1 MWTWA
6 AILTVIAVVAAVV
19 FWLTQLVPANVFV
32 NSARE
37 IPNLQGVSQETAVET
52 LKELN
57 LVPVPVVEP
66 NDEYPAEQVFK
77 TYPAAGET
85 VETGSTV
92 RVHVSSGPLQAEVPD
107 LQGKTVEEATEILA
121 DLGLTV
127 GLTDTVDH
135 ATVPGGSVISSAPEA
150 GSELISGSSVDLTV
164 SSGKVAVPDV
174 QGMTMNTARDMLSS
188 TGVNIEETPDS
199 SCPQQPDLP
208 VINQSAVGPVEQ
220 RSTVTVF
227 YCSGSNG

>member
-1 MWTWA
+1 
-6 AILTVIAVVAAVV
+6 TVIAVVAAVV

-135 ATVPGGSVISSAPEA
+135 ATVPGESVISSAPEA
-150 GSELISGSSVDLTV
+150 
-164 SSGKVAVPDV
+164 
-174 QGMTMNTARDMLSS
+174 
-188 TGVNIEETPDS
+188 
-199 SCPQQPDLP
+199 
-208 VINQSAVGPVEQ
+208 
-220 RSTVTVF
+220 
-227 YCSGSNG
+227 